1 MAERK
6 LTLNLITPEK
16 QLIQDKP
23 VDMVVL
29 PALLGE
35 MGILPGHVQ
44 MVVQLG
50 MGSLRY
56 KEEGKDE
63 EFAVLGGFAEVLHN
77 QVNVFAESAALA
89 GEIDEERE
97 KQRIKA
103 LKDSLSKKDADIDF
117 ELAELEI
124 KQAIARMKVKKKK
137 QM

>member
-1 MAERK
+1 MSKK

-16 QLIQDKP
+16 QLITDLQ

-35 MGILPGHVQ
+35 MGILPGHVKTI
-44 MVVQLG
+44 VQLG

-56 KEEGKDE
+56 KKDGKEEA
-63 EFAVLGGFAEVLHN
+63 FAALGGFVEVLN
-77 QVNVFAESAALA
+77 DVVNVFAESAALA
-89 GEIDEERE
+89 DEIDEEAE
-97 KQRIKA
+97 KQKIKA
-103 LKDSLSKKDADIDF
+103 AKESLSNKDADIDF

-124 KQAIARMKVKKKK
+124 KQAIARMKVKKR